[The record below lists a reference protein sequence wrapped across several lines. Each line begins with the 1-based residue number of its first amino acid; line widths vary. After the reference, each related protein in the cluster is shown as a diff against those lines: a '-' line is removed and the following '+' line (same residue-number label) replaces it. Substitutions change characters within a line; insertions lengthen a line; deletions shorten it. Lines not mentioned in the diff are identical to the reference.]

1 MRWCRHNHPGPG
13 LTTKSGLSITRPEFD
28 DDWRLFRGKTETG
41 QKRHFFSFFFD
52 YSTDSIKMGKG
63 IFYLTREFSLMVLI
77 FSSCTVHDVQLEKLV
92 SLLSSYISSLEIK
105 LFKKVRELHFLL
117 NSDTVY
123 QNFC

>member
-1 MRWCRHNHPGPG
+1 
-13 LTTKSGLSITRPEFD
+13 
-28 DDWRLFRGKTETG
+28 
-41 QKRHFFSFFFD
+41 
-52 YSTDSIKMGKG
+52 MGKG